1 MFRIDS
7 EGATLDNKFTEG
19 DPSLGVPATVVSA
32 DWLNAVQEEL
42 SGFIEYNG
50 LTLNK
55 ANSGQLQAALLE
67 FFLRGGRAAP
77 INQAIANT
85 QVVEAD
91 VVGFKVDKA
100 TVKAKICLIDIE
112 RKSASSNKQ
121 STGIL
126 FITRDTA
133 DNQWRISQLGL
144 FDDDMGVTL
153 SLVDDAGPATT
164 SQLKYVSDTL
174 AGGAYSGNL
183 RITSIFEIRL

>member
-32 DWLNAVQEEL
+32 DWLNAVQEEI
-42 SGFIEYNG
+42 SNVVETNG
-50 LTLNK
+50 LVLNK

-67 FFLRGGRAAP
+67 FFLKGGRAAP

-100 TVKAKICLIDIE
+100 TVKAKICLIDME
-112 RKSASSNKQ
+112 RKTSTSNKQ
-121 STGIL
+121 SIGIL

-133 DNQWRISQLGL
+133 DSQWRISPLTFL
-144 FDDDMGVTL
+144 DDDMGVTF

-183 RITSIFEIRL
+183 RMTSIFEIRL

>member
-32 DWLNAVQEEL
+32 DWLNAVQEEI
-42 SGFIEYNG
+42 SNVVETNG
-50 LTLNK
+50 LVLNK
-55 ANSGQLQAALLE
+55 LNSGQLQAALLE
-67 FFLRGGRAAP
+67 FFLKGGRTAP
-77 INQAIANT
+77 INQAIANN

-100 TVKAKICLIDIE
+100 TVKAKICLIDME
-112 RKSASSNKQ
+112 RKTASGNKQ
-121 STGIL
+121 SVGIL

-133 DNQWRISQLGL
+133 DEAWRLSPLTFL
-144 FDDDMGVTL
+144 DDDMGIDF

-164 SQLKYVSDTL
+164 SQLKYVSDNM
-174 AGGAYSGNL
+174 AGGAYEGNL
-183 RITSIFEIRL
+183 RMTSIFEIRL